1 MLIADENNKQ
11 IRTAMEVY
19 VSIHQK
25 TGIQLNFTATD
36 YAAAD
41 LATLETQEIDLAN
54 LADLSGSGFPLDG
67 SCRLYDPTETPTA
80 QTGKIGL
87 RSNVGQAMSLTVTSE
102 TEIPALTF
110 KMRGNGEITAN
121 GEAYEIRSFVVIP
134 INANTATITITP
146 NADERVEIDDITSGV
161 TLELDNDNLIRVN
174 CDLETD
180 LNIVE
185 PNWNVSAIEVEAY
198 WPDDISEAVS
208 GMGDGVP
215 IIYYSGYPGD
225 YSEPRY
231 FYLSEEVTQ
240 KDGVITLRG
249 EDASTRLENVTITD
263 LLWTQTRQNARRG
276 IYQRFR
282 SIIKEAGITLAHD
295 ETDPPLIGTDK
306 EKYYMG
312 LQECSGRDLIAYLM
326 GMIFKNGFYPRYID
340 AGIPTLKWQTPAVE
354 WTIYEDDVADLE
366 TKTDRNINVIRSSE
380 ADRPLHT
387 VLTMAKNRETI
398 DTKNV
403 TAGKSYK
410 IDYQDNRYID
420 IQIKGGVGKIV
431 KQSLES
437 VTIEAVKTTEKIQK
451 KVLTGFK
458 KYQKKYNTNSKA
470 AVILEPPKVID
481 GYKTNVTKK
490 KSGNYIVYT
499 WREPKFSY
507 RTEYQNQLIVTGRR
521 VVVPNAVQPGET
533 ALTVDEV
540 TAARVGVTKET
551 NPLILGCFNS
561 NYENSSYYIPNYNDL
576 FTRSNKGGSFKFYG
590 NPHIQPRDVFKLIRL
605 DGSEITATI
614 ESVTLEHE
622 AGGLIS
628 EITYRE
634 GII

>member
-11 IRTAMEVY
+11 IRTALEVY

-25 TGIQLNFTATD
+25 TGIKLNFTATN

-67 SCRLYDPTETPTA
+67 SRRLYDPTETPTA

-87 RSNVGQAMSLTVTSE
+87 RSNVGQAMSLTVTSQIE
-102 TEIPALTF
+102 VPALTF
-110 KMRGNGEITAN
+110 KMRGSGQITAN
-121 GEAYEIRSFVVIP
+121 GETYEIRSFVVIP
-134 INANTATITITP
+134 INAKTATITITP
-146 NADERVEIDDITSGV
+146 TAGERVEIDDITSGV
-161 TLELDNDNLIRVN
+161 SLELDNDNLIRVN
-174 CDLETD
+174 LDLETD
-180 LNIVE
+180 LNIIE

-249 EDASTRLENVTITD
+249 EDASTKLENVTITD
-263 LLWTQTRQNARRG
+263 LLWTQTRQDARRG

-282 SIIKEAGITLAHD
+282 SIIKEAGITLVHD
-295 ETDPPLIGTDK
+295 EANPPLIGTNKD
-306 EKYYMG
+306 KYYIG
-312 LQECSGRDLIAYLM
+312 LQECTGRDLIAYLM

-340 AGIPTLKWQTPAVE
+340 GGIPTLRWQTPAVK

-366 TKTDRNINVIRSSE
+366 IKTDRNINVIRASE
-380 ADRPLHT
+380 EDRPLHT
-387 VLTMAKNRETI
+387 VLTMAKKRETI

-451 KVLTGFK
+451 RVLTGFK
-458 KYQKKYNTNSKA
+458 KYTKKYNTNTKA
-470 AVILEPPKVID
+470 AVIVEPPKVID
-481 GYKTNVTKK
+481 GYKTNIKKK

-521 VVVPNAVQPGET
+521 VILPNAVQPGET
-533 ALTVDEV
+533 AITEHEV

-551 NPLILGCFNS
+551 NPLVLGRFNS
-561 NYENSSYYIPNYNDL
+561 NYENSAYYIPKYNDL
-576 FTRSNKGGSFKFYG
+576 FTRSNKSGSFKFYG
-590 NPHIQPRDVFKLIRL
+590 NPHMQPRDVFKLIRL
-605 DGSEITATI
+605 DGTEITATI
-614 ESVTLEHE
+614 ESITLDHE
-622 AGGLIS
+622 GGGLIS

-634 GII
+634 GIV